1 MMVRRSQDLGGDME
15 LNKQVESL
23 RRATLE
29 QREAA
34 ARAAPEQEAAQYTPF
49 QKFMWCVVQVLRHAW
64 LNIYPLLGVVVGVV
78 FIVYVKQTRE
88 ILADLQQDLIFV
100 GVLGVWAASIWYS
113 MRVLSSTDFPGDEE
127 AHPAAIRVT
136 PWLNGESPRI
146 APFAG
151 LVIIACAASVFITEN
166 PSPNWIA
173 PLAVG
178 IVPVAWAAAW
188 VGDRFA
194 GLWRPLEPR
203 PVYRLSLLVIAVSTA
218 AIASYAWSTVPQPFK
233 PAPQAL
239 HVEDWLLALCVALTL
254 APLALGRRSAAAQ
267 WAMAVAFF
275 LWLWIV
281 FRTAASHAGIWNKL
295 PFLVL
300 VLAGVGLWFT
310 DRRRELLGIRQDAA
324 TRQFE
329 VARQTFVA
337 LGVAVGL
344 QVALVIALTIAPIPI
359 GMRLGTLAI
368 LFLGL
373 ALLACFG
380 IVWVFLPKYA
390 TLPSLAVVPLLWGTL
405 AGNAPDYA
413 LPGTRF
419 AKEPPVRPRLTE
431 HFDQWLK
438 QVPGGDDSP
447 IFFVAAAGG
456 GLRAAYWTAT
466 MLAAADDRT
475 CGEFGRHI
483 YAYSGVS
490 GGSLGIAAYL
500 AQRQVWESMHPVDR
514 CQTGR
519 RQEVRSMLRRDF
531 LAPVAGSLLFVE
543 MTQRFV
549 PFSYLKDDRGTTLA
563 KAWSAAWDHVFEHD
577 KGKFDQPFLEVFAPG
592 SSPAVF
598 LNATAVETGRRV
610 LATNVS
616 RSSVPAAVDLFRPV
630 RGLGAL
636 DTAGLTVRDAV
647 LNSARFTYVSPAATV
662 SACKEPAEDGTC
674 PDYTKVW
681 DRLVDGGYFENSG
694 LATLSDV
701 IRALNA
707 SEAKRRFIVIVID
720 NGNES
725 ELACPQRRAIDAE
738 ANDDPSAL
746 EVTALSGFT
755 APIEALL
762 RVRESRGQLELRRVR
777 AEFNC
782 KEGRMLDWSLFGDH
796 AERKEAR
803 AAGQEPALGWFLS
816 QRSVKWIA
824 QRANQ
829 VASQFPFRHA
839 ACHDE
844 PLPKGHAL
852 VGEPTQANVLCLPS
866 LASGATPGAPW

>member
-1 MMVRRSQDLGGDME
+1 ME

-34 ARAAPEQEAAQYTPF
+34 ARAAPAKDAAEYTSF
-49 QKFMWCVVQVLRHAW
+49 QRFMWCVVQVLRHAW
-64 LNIYPLLGVVVGVV
+64 FNIYPLLAVAVGVA
-78 FIVYVKQTRE
+78 FIVCVKQTRE
-88 ILADLQQDLIFV
+88 ILADLQQDLIFLN
-100 GVLGVWAASIWYS
+100 VLAVWAASIWYS

-127 AHPAAIRVT
+127 THPAAVRVT
-136 PWLNGESPRI
+136 PWLNGESPRLV
-146 APFAG
+146 PFAG
-151 LVIIACAASVFITEN
+151 LVIIACAASVFLTEN
-166 PSPNWIA
+166 PSPHWIA

-178 IVPVAWAAAW
+178 IVPVTWAAARL
-188 VGDRFA
+188 GDRIA

-203 PVYRLSLLVIAVSTA
+203 PVYWLSLPVIAVGAA
-218 AIASYAWSTVPQPFK
+218 AIASYAWTTVPHPLK
-233 PAPQAL
+233 PAAQGL
-239 HVEDWLLALCVALTL
+239 HIADYLLGLCVALTL
-254 APLALGRRSAAAQ
+254 VPLAFRRRGVWAQ
-267 WAMAVAFF
+267 LAMAGAFA
-275 LWLWIV
+275 LWLWIM
-281 FRTAASHAGIWNKL
+281 FQTAGDHPFAKL
-295 PFLVL
+295 PSLVL
-300 VLAGVGLWFT
+300 VLAGFGLWFV
-310 DRRRELLGIRQDAA
+310 DRRRELLGIGHDPAI
-324 TRQFE
+324 RQFE

-344 QVALVIALTIAPIPI
+344 QCLLVIALTSAPIPI

-390 TLPSLAVVPLLWGTL
+390 TLPSLAVVPLLWGMFG
-405 AGNAPDYA
+405 GNAPDYA
-413 LPGTRF
+413 LQGTRF
-419 AKEPPVRPRLTE
+419 AKEPPVRPRLID
-431 HFDQWLK
+431 HFDQWVK

-475 CGEFGRHI
+475 CGEFGRHV

-500 AQRQVWESMHPVDR
+500 AQRQVWQNMDPVDR

-519 RQEVRSMLRRDF
+519 REQMRRMLRRDF
-531 LAPVAGSLLFVE
+531 LAPVAGSLLFAE

-549 PFSYLKDDRGTTLA
+549 PFDYLKDDRGTTLA
-563 KAWSAAWDHVFEHD
+563 KAWSAAWDHVFDDD
-577 KGKFDQPFLEVFAPG
+577 KGKFDQPFLEVFAAE

-610 LATNVS
+610 LATNVE
-616 RSSVPAAVDLFRPV
+616 RPRVPAAVDLFRPV
-630 RGLGAL
+630 RGLGSL

-662 SACKEPAEDGTC
+662 RACKEPAQDGTC
-674 PDYTKVW
+674 PDYAKVW

-694 LATLSDV
+694 LSTLSDV
-701 IRALNA
+701 IRTLKAK
-707 SEAKRRFIVIVID
+707 EAKHRFIVIVID
-720 NGNES
+720 NSNES
-725 ELACPQRRAIDAE
+725 EVACPQRRGVDAE
-738 ANDDPSAL
+738 GNEEPSAL

-777 AEFNC
+777 AEFDC
-782 KEGRMLDWSLFGDH
+782 KEGRLLDWNLFGDH

-803 AAGQEPALGWFLS
+803 AAGHEPALGWFLS
-816 QRSVKWIA
+816 QRSVNWIG

-839 ACHDE
+839 ACNDE
-844 PLPKGHAL
+844 PLTRGQVM
-852 VGEPTQANVLCLPS
+852 VGEPTQPNVLCLPP
-866 LASGATPGAPW
+866 LARDVTLSAPW

>member
-1 MMVRRSQDLGGDME
+1 
-15 LNKQVESL
+15 
-23 RRATLE
+23 
-29 QREAA
+29 
-34 ARAAPEQEAAQYTPF
+34 
-49 QKFMWCVVQVLRHAW
+49 
-64 LNIYPLLGVVVGVV
+64 
-78 FIVYVKQTRE
+78 
-88 ILADLQQDLIFV
+88 
-100 GVLGVWAASIWYS
+100 
-113 MRVLSSTDFPGDEE
+113 
-127 AHPAAIRVT
+127 
-136 PWLNGESPRI
+136 
-146 APFAG
+146 
-151 LVIIACAASVFITEN
+151 
-166 PSPNWIA
+166 
-173 PLAVG
+173 
-178 IVPVAWAAAW
+178 
-188 VGDRFA
+188 
-194 GLWRPLEPR
+194 
-203 PVYRLSLLVIAVSTA
+203 VYRLGLPVIALGAA
-218 AIASYAWSTVPQPFK
+218 AIAFYAWSTVPQPMK
-233 PAPQAL
+233 PAPQGL
-239 HVEDWLLALCVALTL
+239 HIEDYLLGLCVALTL

-267 WAMAVAFF
+267 WAMAAASF
-275 LWLWIV
+275 LWLWIM
-281 FRTAASHAGIWNKL
+281 FRTADNHPWANL

-300 VLAGVGLWFT
+300 VLAGFGLWFT
-310 DRRRELLGIRQDAA
+310 DRRRELLRIRQEAA
-324 TRQFE
+324 IRQFE

-344 QVALVIALTIAPIPI
+344 QIALVIALTIAPIPI

-419 AKEPPVRPRLTE
+419 AKEPPARPRLTD
-431 HFDQWLK
+431 HFKEWLT
-438 QVPGGDDSP
+438 QVPGGADSP

-475 CGEFGRHI
+475 CGEFGRHV

-500 AQRQVWESMHPVDR
+500 AQRQVWENMHPVDR
-514 CQTGR
+514 CQPGR
-519 RQEVRSMLRRDF
+519 REEMRRMLRRDF
-531 LAPVAGSLLFVE
+531 LAPVAGSLLFAE

-549 PFSYLKDDRGTTLA
+549 PFNYLEDDRGTTLA
-563 KAWSAAWDHVFEHD
+563 KAWSTAWDHVFD
-577 KGKFDQPFLEVFAPG
+577 DAKGKFDQPFLEVFAPG

-610 LATNVS
+610 LATNVE
-616 RSSVPAAVDLFRPV
+616 RPRVPAAVDLFRPV

-701 IRALNA
+701 IRTLNA

-720 NGNES
+720 NSNES
-725 ELACPQRRAIDAE
+725 EVACPQRRAADAE
-738 ANDDPSAL
+738 ANEEPSAL

-755 APIEALL
+755 APLEALL

-782 KEGRMLDWSLFGDH
+782 KEGRLLDWNLFGDH
-796 AERKEAR
+796 AERTEAR

-816 QRSVKWIA
+816 QRSVKWIG

-839 ACHDE
+839 ACNDE
-844 PLPKGHAL
+844 PLPKGHTM
-852 VGEPTQANVLCLPS
+852 VGERTQPNVLCLPS
-866 LASGATPGAPW
+866 LTSGGTPGVPW